1 VNRQGVLYAVG
12 IVAIASFYQWLFDA
26 WENSPIDGT
35 IEPLLAVLAVGWAVL
50 VSRRV
55 GGSART
61 VHLGALPVVLLSC
74 IIAGAGLWLDI
85 YVMQLVGILG
95 ILWSLTWVISGTELA
110 FLGIPWLGWSLLA
123 LPTSTFNLGQFA
135 AFAGFDGISGITLKL
150 MLAFLLGGM
159 GLVLLIAKK
168 GGWQPRMKSL
178 TTTYLAVA
186 ISAISAVGFAFQP
199 SLFGPALQIDTTRY
213 GFGNWVGMEIS
224 TSSAEQQLY
233 KDAHITKRL
242 YADNQGNQIVAL
254 FVTASN
260 IHQLHNPEYC
270 LTGSGWRIQ
279 SHEQNLWPTGS
290 AATPVRAI
298 RATRN
303 NNRLTSLYWFSSS
316 TRSSL
321 DIAGVRLQHQR
332 DADGPVTLY
341 QLTAL
346 EDNQQAS
353 DHMLTQFLE
362 AAPWIN

>member
-1 VNRQGVLYAVG
+1 MNRQGLLYAAG
-12 IVAIASFYQWLFDA
+12 IVAIVPFYQWLLGA
-26 WENSPIDGT
+26 WQSSPIDGT

-55 GGSART
+55 CGSTRC

-74 IIAGAGLWLDI
+74 LIAGAGLWLDI
-85 YVMQLVGILG
+85 YVTQLAGILG
-95 ILWSLTWVISGTELA
+95 MLWSLTWVISGTELA
-110 FLGIPWLGWSLLA
+110 LLSIPWLGWSLLA
-123 LPTSTFNLGQFA
+123 LPTSTFNLGQLA
-135 AFAGFDGISGITLKL
+135 AFAGFDGISGVTFKL
-150 MLAFLLGGM
+150 MLVLLLGGV

-186 ISAISAVGFAFQP
+186 ISAISAVSFAFQP
-199 SLFGPALQIDTTRY
+199 SLFGPALQMDTTRY

-224 TSSAEQQLY
+224 TSSAEQQSY
-233 KDAHITKRL
+233 NNAHIRKRL

-290 AATPVRAI
+290 AATSVKAI

-303 NNRLTSLYWFSSS
+303 NTRLTSLYWFSSS

-321 DIAGVRLQHQR
+321 DIAGVRLQHQL

-346 EDNQQAS
+346 GSNQQAS
-353 DHMLTQFLE
+353 DHMLKQFLE